1 MAWPLPSWCSAE
13 NGVMDKSTN
22 DETITFYDV
31 PLVCGAA
38 PEIGCGSRA
47 KPLLIDLE
55 QQIGIKE
62 AWLNRTGTIV
72 AIAWRASART
82 EEVVQPVFERHPIHY
97 SERRTKNQPHKPLPT
112 DPACSPPTHLH
123 HPTPKQ

>member
-1 MAWPLPSWCSAE
+1 MVWPLPSWCFAE
-13 NGVMDKSTN
+13 NGVMDKPTN

-31 PLVCGAA
+31 PLVCGAG
-38 PEIGCGSRA
+38 PEIRCGSRA

-72 AIAWRASART
+72 AIGWRASAPN
-82 EEVVQPVFERHPIHY
+82 EKVVQPEFERHKNHY
-97 SERRTKNQPHKPLPT
+97 PAPRKANQT
-112 DPACSPPTHLH
+112 T
-123 HPTPKQ
+123 

>member
-1 MAWPLPSWCSAE
+1 
-13 NGVMDKSTN
+13 MDKPTN

-47 KPLLIDLE
+47 KLLLIDLE
-55 QQIGIKE
+55 QQSGIKE

-72 AIAWRASART
+72 GNRLARIGS
-82 EEVVQPVFERHPIHY
+82 H
-97 SERRTKNQPHKPLPT
+97 RRSCPT
-112 DPACSPPTHLH
+112 CI
-123 HPTPKQ
+123 

>member
-1 MAWPLPSWCSAE
+1 MVWPLPSWCFAE
-13 NGVMDKSTN
+13 NGVMDKPTN

-55 QQIGIKE
+55 QQSGIKE
-62 AWLNRTGTIV
+62 AWLNRTGTI
-72 AIAWRASART
+72 AASGCRASARP
-82 EEVVQPVFERHPIHY
+82 EEAVQPLLAMYNIPYALRH
-97 SERRTKNQPHKPLPT
+97 
-112 DPACSPPTHLH
+112 
-123 HPTPKQ
+123 